1 MSSTIITKS
10 KIDMAIQAYIH
21 RKTDLRGGAAMAGLS
36 YNRFAREIEER
47 HIIVLDDVDGF
58 LKEMAFLAE
67 AFENEELSE
76 AVKKVALEREQLE
89 YDIVTAMAA

>member
-1 MSSTIITKS
+1 MNSAAITP

-21 RKTDLRGGAAMAGLS
+21 RKTDLRGGAAMASVS

-47 HIIVLDDVDGF
+47 NIIVMEDDGV
-58 LKEMAFLAE
+58 LERLAFLAE

-76 AVKKVALEREQLE
+76 AIKKVALEPEKLE
-89 YDIVTAMAA
+89 YDIITAIAA